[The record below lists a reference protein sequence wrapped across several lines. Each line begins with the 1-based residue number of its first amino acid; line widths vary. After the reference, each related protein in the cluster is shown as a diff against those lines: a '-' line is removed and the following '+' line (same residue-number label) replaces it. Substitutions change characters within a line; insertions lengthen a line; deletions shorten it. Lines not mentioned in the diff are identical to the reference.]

1 MEKHNHSHCGC
12 HGHEDHECNNH
23 KGHNHEHEHHHGHGC
38 EHGHNHCGCSH
49 SHSHGD
55 SRTGVV
61 RIILA
66 AVLLAAAFFIEKNTN
81 LPVWQLLLI
90 YLIPYL
96 IVGYDVLL
104 EAGENIL
111 HGKVFDENFLMA
123 IATLGALSIG
133 FWAEENEFPEAVFV
147 MLFFQVGELFEHR
160 AESKSRKAIEHL
172 MDIRPDTSNV
182 ERDGN
187 IVVVRSE
194 EVKVGDILVVK
205 PGERIPLDGEVIE
218 GRSSLDTSALTGESM
233 PKDVSKED
241 YVISGCVN
249 LSGVLRIRAAKE
261 FYDSTASKVIALVEN
276 ASESK
281 SKNISFISR
290 FAKVYT
296 PIVVV
301 SALIVAFV
309 IPMFLGNYVEEFPFW
324 LERALTFLVVS
335 CPCAL
340 VISIPLTFFAGIGGA
355 SKQGI
360 LVKGSE
366 FLEVLADL
374 DTVVFD
380 KTGTLTRGVFSV
392 TAVHPE
398 RYDESYLLHM
408 AAHVERFSNH
418 PIAVS
423 LRNAYPN
430 EADGC
435 SIEQIEEM
443 AGKGIAAVVN
453 GRKVL
458 VGNTLLMDEAGVEWH
473 PCECL
478 GTIVHVAI
486 DGEYVGHIV
495 ISDMV
500 KDDAEAAVG
509 MLKKSGVRRTVML
522 TGDKEEIGQAVAKV
536 VGVDEFR
543 AELLPADKL
552 SVLEE
557 LMERKEGN
565 GAVAFVGDGINDAP
579 ALARADVGIAM
590 GGLGSDAAIDA
601 ADVVLMDDKPSKI
614 ALAIRVAR
622 KTLRISTQNIVF
634 AIGVK
639 VLILILALFGV
650 AAMWMA
656 VFADVGVMVLAV
668 LNAMRALRIS
678 GRF

>member
-1 MEKHNHSHCGC
+1 MEKHNHSHCSC
-12 HGHEDHECNNH
+12 HEHEDRHCHNH
-23 KGHNHEHEHHHGHGC
+23 NGHNHEHHH
-38 EHGHNHCGCSH
+38 EHGHGCSH
-49 SHSHGD
+49 SHSHAD
-55 SRTGVV
+55 SRTAIFRIVV
-61 RIILA
+61 A
-66 AVLLAAAFFIEKNTN
+66 AVLLAAAFFVEKNTN

-96 IVGYDVLL
+96 IVGYDVLR

-111 HGKVFDENFLMA
+111 RGKVFDEHFLMS

-147 MLFFQVGELFEHR
+147 MLFFQIGELFEHR
-160 AESKSRKAIEHL
+160 AESKSRKAIGHL

-182 ERDGN
+182 EREGSV
-187 IVVVRSE
+187 IVVRSE
-194 EVKVGDILVVK
+194 EVKVGEIVVVK
-205 PGERIPLDGEVIE
+205 PGERIPLDGEIVE
-218 GRSSLDTSALTGESM
+218 GFSSLDTSALTGESM
-233 PKDVSKED
+233 PKAVAKED

-249 LSGVLRIRAAKE
+249 LSGVLRIRVSKK
-261 FYDSTASKVIALVEN
+261 FYDSTASKVISLVEN

-296 PIVVV
+296 PIVVL
-301 SALIVAFV
+301 SALVVAFV
-309 IPMFLGNYVEEFPFW
+309 FPIFSGNYVQEFPLW

-355 SKQGI
+355 SKEGI

-374 DTVVFD
+374 DTIVFD
-380 KTGTLTRGVFSV
+380 KTGTLTKGVFSV

-398 RYDESYLLHM
+398 KYDENYLLHM
-408 AAHVERFSNH
+408 AAHVERYSNH

-423 LRNAYPN
+423 LKNAYPN

-435 SIEQIEEM
+435 SIEHIEEI
-443 AGKGIAAVVN
+443 AGKGISAVVN
-453 GRKVL
+453 RRKVL
-458 VGNTLLMDEAGVEWH
+458 VGNTVLMDEAGVEWH

-478 GTIVHVAI
+478 GTIVHVAV
-486 DGEYVGHIV
+486 DGEYAGHIV
-495 ISDMV
+495 ISDKV
-500 KDDAEAAVG
+500 KDDAYAAIKD
-509 MLKKSGVRRTVML
+509 LKDSGVRKTVML
-522 TGDKEEIGQAVAKV
+522 TGDKKEIGRAVAKT
-536 VGVDEFR
+536 VGVDECH

-552 SVLEE
+552 RILEE
-557 LMERKEGN
+557 LLENKSEN
-565 GAVAFVGDGINDAP
+565 GSLAFVGDGINDAP

-614 ALAIRVAR
+614 ALAIKVAR

-634 AIGVK
+634 AIGIK
-639 VLILILALFGV
+639 VLIIILSTFGL

-656 VFADVGVMVLAV
+656 VFADVGVMVIAV

-678 GRF
+678 SKI

>member
-1 MEKHNHSHCGC
+1 MEKHNHSHCSC
-12 HGHEDHECNNH
+12 HEYEDRHCHNH
-23 KGHNHEHEHHHGHGC
+23 NEHNHEHHH
-38 EHGHNHCGCSH
+38 EHGHGCSH
-49 SHSHGD
+49 SHSHAD
-55 SRTGVV
+55 SRTAIFRIVV
-61 RIILA
+61 A
-66 AVLLAAAFFIEKNTN
+66 AVLLAAAFFVEKNTN

-96 IVGYDVLL
+96 IVGYDVLR

-111 HGKVFDENFLMA
+111 RGKVFDEHFLMS

-147 MLFFQVGELFEHR
+147 MLFFQIGELFEHR
-160 AESKSRKAIEHL
+160 AESKSRKAIGHL

-182 ERDGN
+182 EREGN
-187 IVVVRSE
+187 VIVVRSE
-194 EVKVGDILVVK
+194 EVKVGEIVVVK
-205 PGERIPLDGEVIE
+205 PGERIPLDGEIVE
-218 GRSSLDTSALTGESM
+218 GFSSLDTSALTGESM
-233 PKDVSKED
+233 PKAVAKED

-249 LSGVLRIRAAKE
+249 LSGVLRIRVSKK
-261 FYDSTASKVIALVEN
+261 FYDSTASKVISLVEN

-296 PIVVV
+296 PIVVL
-301 SALIVAFV
+301 SALVVAFV
-309 IPMFLGNYVEEFPFW
+309 FPIFSGNYVQEFPLW

-355 SKQGI
+355 SKEGI

-374 DTVVFD
+374 DTIVFD
-380 KTGTLTRGVFSV
+380 KTGTLTKGVFSV

-398 RYDESYLLHM
+398 KYDENYLLHM
-408 AAHVERFSNH
+408 AAHVERYSNH

-423 LRNAYPN
+423 LKNAYPN

-435 SIEQIEEM
+435 SIEHIEEI
-443 AGKGIAAVVN
+443 AGKGISAVVN
-453 GRKVL
+453 RRKVL
-458 VGNTLLMDEAGVEWH
+458 VGNTVLMDEAGVEWH

-478 GTIVHVAI
+478 GTIVHVAV
-486 DGEYVGHIV
+486 DGEYAGHIV
-495 ISDMV
+495 ISDKV
-500 KDDAEAAVG
+500 KEDASTAIKE
-509 MLKKSGVRRTVML
+509 LKASGVRRTVML
-522 TGDKEEIGQAVAKV
+522 TGDKEEIGQDVAKV
-536 VGVDEFR
+536 VGVDECH

-552 SVLEE
+552 RILEE
-557 LMERKEGN
+557 LLENKSEN
-565 GAVAFVGDGINDAP
+565 GSLAFVGDGINDAP

-614 ALAIRVAR
+614 ALAIKVAR

-634 AIGVK
+634 AIGIK
-639 VLILILALFGV
+639 VLIIILATFGL

-656 VFADVGVMVLAV
+656 VFADVGVMVIAV

-678 GRF
+678 SKI

>member
-1 MEKHNHSHCGC
+1 MEKHNHSHCSC
-12 HGHEDHECNNH
+12 HEHEDRHCHNH
-23 KGHNHEHEHHHGHGC
+23 NEHNHEHHH
-38 EHGHNHCGCSH
+38 EHGHGCSH
-49 SHSHGD
+49 SHSHAD
-55 SRTGVV
+55 SRTAIFRIVV
-61 RIILA
+61 A
-66 AVLLAAAFFIEKNTN
+66 AVLLAAAFFVEKNTN

-96 IVGYDVLL
+96 IVGYDVLR

-111 HGKVFDENFLMA
+111 RGKVFDEHFLMS

-147 MLFFQVGELFEHR
+147 MLFFQIGELFEHR
-160 AESKSRKAIEHL
+160 AESKSRKAIGHL

-182 ERDGN
+182 EREGN
-187 IVVVRSE
+187 VIVVRSE
-194 EVKVGDILVVK
+194 EVKVGEIVVVK
-205 PGERIPLDGEVIE
+205 PGERIPLDGEIVE
-218 GRSSLDTSALTGESM
+218 GFSSLDTSALTGESM
-233 PKDVSKED
+233 PKAVAKED

-249 LSGVLRIRAAKE
+249 LSGVLRIRVSKK
-261 FYDSTASKVIALVEN
+261 FYDSTASKVISLVEN

-296 PIVVV
+296 PIVVL
-301 SALIVAFV
+301 SALVVAFV
-309 IPMFLGNYVEEFPFW
+309 FPIFSGNYVQEFPLW

-355 SKQGI
+355 SKEGI

-374 DTVVFD
+374 DTIVFD
-380 KTGTLTRGVFSV
+380 KTGTLTKGVFSV

-398 RYDESYLLHM
+398 KYDENYLLHM
-408 AAHVERFSNH
+408 AAHVERYSNH

-423 LRNAYPN
+423 LKNAYPN

-435 SIEQIEEM
+435 SIEHIEEI
-443 AGKGIAAVVN
+443 AGKGISAVVN
-453 GRKVL
+453 RRKVL
-458 VGNTLLMDEAGVEWH
+458 VGNTVLMDEVGVEWH

-478 GTIVHVAI
+478 GTIVHVAV
-486 DGEYVGHIV
+486 DGEYAGHIV
-495 ISDMV
+495 ISDKV
-500 KDDAEAAVG
+500 KEDASTAIKE
-509 MLKKSGVRRTVML
+509 LKASGVRRTVML
-522 TGDKEEIGQAVAKV
+522 TGDKEEIGQDVAKV
-536 VGVDEFR
+536 VGVDECH

-552 SVLEE
+552 RILEE
-557 LMERKEGN
+557 LLENKSEN
-565 GAVAFVGDGINDAP
+565 GSLAFVGDGINDAP

-614 ALAIRVAR
+614 ALAIKVAR

-634 AIGVK
+634 AIGIK
-639 VLILILALFGV
+639 VLIIILATFGL

-656 VFADVGVMVLAV
+656 VFADVGVMVIAV

-678 GRF
+678 SKI